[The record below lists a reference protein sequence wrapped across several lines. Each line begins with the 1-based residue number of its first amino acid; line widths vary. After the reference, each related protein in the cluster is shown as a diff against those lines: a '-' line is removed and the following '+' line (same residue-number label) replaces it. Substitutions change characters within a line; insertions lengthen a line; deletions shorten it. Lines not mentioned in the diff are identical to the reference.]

1 MLGNRMLDHPP
12 HTQPADLVALDWPT
26 QVSEHAGA
34 LRQWVRR
41 ELGGEEGL
49 DDVLQE
55 VALAALR
62 SENRP
67 EAPEKVLPW
76 LKGVARHKVQDHWRR
91 VGRQQRLLSEVANAH
106 QSHVSSP
113 YDWVLGVDRLES
125 VREALATLPLEEREL
140 LVSKYGEGRSCE
152 QIASR
157 KGITLKSLEY
167 RLTKARENMRVR
179 LSTFFPTPPPP

>member
-1 MLGNRMLDHPP
+1 MLDTPP
-12 HTQPADLVALDWPT
+12 HSQPANLAALDWPA
-26 QVSEHAGA
+26 QVGAHAGV
-34 LRQWVRR
+34 LRQWTRR
-41 ELGGEEGL
+41 QLGGEEGL

-55 VALAALR
+55 VAIAAMQ

-67 EAPEKVLPW
+67 DDAEKVLPW

-91 VGRQQRLLSEVANAH
+91 LGRQERLLSEVATEHAT
-106 QSHVSSP
+106 QVPSP
-113 YDWVLGVDRLES
+113 HEWVLGVDRVES
-125 VREALATLPLEEREL
+125 VREALATLPPEEREL

-167 RLTKARENMRVR
+167 RLAKARETLRAR
-179 LSTFFPTPPPP
+179 LTTLFSNP